1 MCAEAARSGNRNPPP
16 GVVFVSGRTAT
27 PSRERCMRD
36 HGEIPTTLERI
47 DGRGYGSYKELK
59 GAWSFPRWTFRV
71 DWVQGDPYAAPSR
84 VSTSI
89 PPEVAGLPEALL
101 ASPSRRVGVACALA
115 RRFAALADRRSRS
128 RGSGRSGELRMEDPG
143 QEVLEQTAVRV
154 LADGRVEARFRVGLP
169 ARGRRVLA
177 EEAAALLTGVVPELV
192 DESLLADAWNGDVL
206 RVAAETNEDADR
218 LREALPAMGLIG
230 FVADGARL
238 PRRSGVDD
246 RPLHGDAVVPFASP
260 DALRVEVE
268 LPNRGPV
275 TGMGVREGVTLIV
288 GGGFHG
294 KSTVLRALERGVYN
308 HAPGDGRELV
318 VTDPG
323 AAKIRAEDGRAVAG
337 VDISAFID
345 GLPGG
350 VPTRAF
356 TSPNAS
362 GSTSQAASLVE
373 ALEAGASA
381 LLIDEDTAATNF
393 MIRDRR
399 MQALVPKE
407 AEPITPFVDRVRE
420 LHRSLGVSS
429 VLVLGGSGDYLD
441 VADTVVA
448 MRDYRPADVTE
459 RAAEVA
465 AELPTGRRAERGP
478 PLGERPRR
486 VPRPGSIDPSKG
498 RRDVRVKVRDRGR
511 VAFGRYDLDLS
522 AVEQIVS
529 WAQARTVAAG
539 LVAVG
544 DAVDGE
550 RSVPELLDRVM
561 ERVEAEGLDALDDR
575 APGDLVAFRRFEL
588 AAALNRLRSLEVAAG

>member
-1 MCAEAARSGNRNPPP
+1 
-16 GVVFVSGRTAT
+16 
-27 PSRERCMRD
+27 MRA
-36 HGEIPTTLERI
+36 HGEIPATLERI

-59 GAWSFPRWTFRV
+59 GGWSFPRWVFRI

-84 VSTSI
+84 VSVSV
-89 PPEVAGLPEALL
+89 PPEVAGLAEPLL
-101 ASPSRRVGVACALA
+101 GSTSRRVGVACALA
-115 RRFAALADRRSRS
+115 RRFASRAQARSRS

-143 QEVLEQTAVRV
+143 QQVLEQTAVRIA
-154 LADGRVEARFRVGLP
+154 ADGRVEARFRVGLP

-177 EEAAALLTGVVPELV
+177 DEAAELLTAVVPALV
-192 DESLLADAWNGDVL
+192 EETLLADAWDADIL

-218 LREALPAMGLIG
+218 LRAALPGLELIG

-246 RPLHGDAVVPFASP
+246 RPLEGDAVVPFVSP

-275 TGMGVREGVTLIV
+275 SGMGVREGVTLIV

-318 VTDPG
+318 VTDLG
-323 AAKIRAEDGRAVAG
+323 AVKIRAEDGRAVSG
-337 VDISAFID
+337 VDISPFID

-350 VPTRAF
+350 VPTHAF

-362 GSTSQAASLVE
+362 GSTSQAASLAE

-448 MRDYRPADVTE
+448 MRDYRPSDVTE
-459 RAAEVA
+459 RAADVA
-465 AELPTGRRAERGP
+465 AELPTGRRAERGR
-478 PLGERPRR
+478 PLEDRSRR
-486 VPRPGSIDPSKG
+486 TPLPGSVDPSKG
-498 RRDVRVKVRDRGR
+498 RRDVRVRVRDRGR

-529 WAQARTVAAG
+529 WGQARTVAAA
-539 LVAVG
+539 LVAIG
-544 DAVDGE
+544 EAVDGE

-561 ERVEAEGLDALDDR
+561 ERVEAEGLDALDQR

-588 AAALNRLRSLEVAAG
+588 AAALNRLRSLEVVVE